1 MSGPQARGV
10 EVVRRLGYGAV
21 GVLGT
26 AFLHTWGSPFP
37 SSSPAIMIAV
47 PAAMDKTLVPTRQFS
62 PIAMEAAG
70 LVWHFQ
76 CF

>member
-26 AFLHTWGSPFP
+26 AFLAYLGFTVSF
-37 SSSPAIMIAV
+37 I
-47 PAAMDKTLVPTRQFS
+47 
-62 PIAMEAAG
+62 
-70 LVWHFQ
+70 
-76 CF
+76 